1 MDSPCPVPGV
11 VFRFQGVCRS
21 LQKVVWE
28 LCYHLGML
36 ASAERA
42 VSPSG
47 PQLHVHVAPAEPS
60 FCPSPPT
67 AFSRCRILSLPP
79 FPSFLPSLHPSRPT
93 ASPCLRTSLRWSQG
107 ECWEASGGLVQLHT
121 PQSHP
126 VTGSPRKAEPQG
138 WRGHK
143 VALYQRSSLSTHSSI
158 PLQNRSHK

>member
-1 MDSPCPVPGV
+1 M
-11 VFRFQGVCRS
+11 FRFQGVCRS

-93 ASPCLRTSLRWSQG
+93 TSPCLRTSLRWSQG

-126 VTGSPRKAEPQG
+126 SQVLQGKLSPRGGEATRWPFIRDPRCLLTHQ
-138 WRGHK
+138 
-143 VALYQRSSLSTHSSI
+143 SLSKTG
-158 PLQNRSHK
+158 LTNKRNTEK